1 MKDDDVGGAVVG
13 DDLAL
18 EVVAQ
23 GGLDGDE
30 APNRQFLR
38 CIAAVHGHALF
49 FFLNFWSTSTTRAA
63 LNPLDP
69 NSSLIGLLFKAH
81 IQMQASWQYILVI

>member
-38 CIAAVHGHALF
+38 CIAAIHGHALF
-49 FFLNFWSTSTTRAA
+49 FFLNFWSS
-63 LNPLDP
+63 
-69 NSSLIGLLFKAH
+69 K
-81 IQMQASWQYILVI
+81 Y

>member
-1 MKDDDVGGAVVG
+1 MKDEDVGGAVKG

-30 APNRQFLR
+30 APNGQFLR
-38 CIAAVHGHALF
+38 CCCIAAIH
-49 FFLNFWSTSTTRAA
+49 
-63 LNPLDP
+63 
-69 NSSLIGLLFKAH
+69 GLLLL
-81 IQMQASWQYILVI
+81 LVFAQHREP